1 MCVLSCSVTSDSVV
15 PWTVACQAP
24 LSIEFSRQ
32 EYWSRLPFPSPRI
45 FLTQGSNPCL
55 LHLLHWQ
62 VDSLPLSPSVKPHN
76 SFTAMVPL
84 HQVNCINTNNIV
96 YSDHGA
102 CHLSRRILL
111 QSFLN
116 ISVFNALKT
125 ITLYTP
131 RDEEREK
138 IFYLSLCLN
147 VIFLLWLILTILIK
161 TANLHSTL
169 SNLSW
174 SISSIVLIAFWYIIY
189 LTIFIVHCMFL
200 PVRIQAAQRQIF
212 FSFPSS

>member
-1 MCVLSCSVTSDSVV
+1 MSNRYAKCIRCVLRNKGRNSHTLCMVTLVRYKGMCVLSCSVTSDSVV

-24 LSIEFSRQ
+24 LSMEFSRQ
-32 EYWSRLPFPSPRI
+32 EYWSRLPFPFPWI

-62 VDSLPLSPSVKPHN
+62 VDSLPLAPSMKPHN
-76 SFTAMVPL
+76 GFTAMVPVR
-84 HQVNCINTNNIV
+84 QVNCINTNNIV
-96 YSDHGA
+96 YSDHGD

-111 QSFLN
+111 QTFLN
-116 ISVFNALKT
+116 ISVFNTLKT

-147 VIFLLWLILTILIK
+147 VIFFVV
-161 TANLHSTL
+161 AHPDYPN
-169 SNLSW
+169 
-174 SISSIVLIAFWYIIY
+174 
-189 LTIFIVHCMFL
+189 
-200 PVRIQAAQRQIF
+200 
-212 FSFPSS
+212 